1 MKRLIKITLLSI
13 SIYSLLATPA
23 YAVEIISPITLD
35 SIGTLI
41 NKVSGITTPFAVLGF
56 IFCVIFAGWTRM
68 TAAGNAEKE
77 AKSMKIAVSAAI
89 GFAIIALAPLVV
101 KVLASLI
108 GVKTEIV
115 S

>member
-1 MKRLIKITLLSI
+1 MIFSI
-13 SIYSLLATPA
+13 LFYSLFITPA
-23 YAVEIISPITLD
+23 YAVEIISPITIS
-35 SIGTLI
+35 SIGVLI
-41 NKVSGITTPFAVLGF
+41 NKVSGVTTPFSVLGF
-56 IFCVIFAGWTRM
+56 IFCVVIAGWTRM